1 MKFYY
6 FYRFMGVIVGVD
18 CREWEVIGVE
28 CSVVSSIE
36 EHVEC

>member
-18 CREWEVIGVE
+18 CREWEVLVL
-28 CSVVSSIE
+28 SVV
-36 EHVEC
+36 